1 MSVLRTGCFHRTV
14 EELHFVSNT
23 HGHTQTHTSMK
34 SVHNNLY
41 NRWKE
46 VFVKPFLS
54 ISLDNTCSKTK
65 QKKQKAGIIWT

>member
-23 HGHTQTHTSMK
+23 HGHTQIHTSMK

-54 ISLDNTCSKTK
+54 ISLVLKRNKKTK
-65 QKKQKAGIIWT
+65 GRHYMDII